1 MFPACDCDPRG
12 ISSEQCHRATG
23 QCTCVEAASGPRCD
37 QCARGYQGQFPA
49 CEPCHQCFAVWD
61 VVVGELTNQTRRL
74 EVQIAELQ
82 SSGVTAPY
90 KELISSL
97 EKNAKAVR
105 DIVES
110 NPASAKL
117 EEIKELMHQ
126 ITYVPQQLRNSVGH
140 LCVRS
145 SIRYYCCI
153 FRGVMSFLTGELN
166 TTEETLLLLHGD
178 ANATEVNLDSLT
190 EGIIQLELSIKD
202 LREQVYN
209 VKNANIQGENPRSCV
224 GETNTSSACLFRCIF
239 SGALDTISTAH
250 AQSTMA
256 ESLVNASTSNPG
268 STVNQSAASRQA
280 TEEKMSSSSKEFDR
294 KHQRNVKK
302 LDKLSEELD
311 QFDLTALSEQVRK
324 ARRAKT
330 PKHGRWTSL
339 ELQLNRAN
347 ILSR

>member
-1 MFPACDCDPRG
+1 M
-12 ISSEQCHRATG
+12 
-23 QCTCVEAASGPRCD
+23 EAVSGPRCD

-49 CEPCHQCFAVWD
+49 CEPCHQCFTVWD

-110 NPASAKL
+110 NPASVKL

-126 ITYVPQQLRNSVGH
+126 ITYVPQQFHNSVDH
-140 LCVRS
+140 PCVRS
-145 SIRYYCCI
+145 SIRYCCCI

-190 EGIIQLELSIKD
+190 EGINQLELSIKD

-209 VKNANIQGENPRSCV
+209 VKNANIQGENLRSSV
-224 GETNTSSACLFRCIF
+224 GETNTSSAYLFKCIF
-239 SGALDTISTAH
+239 SGALDTISTTH

-268 STVNQSAASRQA
+268 STLNQSAASRQA
-280 TEEKMSSSSKEFDR
+280 TEEKLSHGAKEFER
-294 KHQRNVKK
+294 MHQRNVKK
-302 LDKLSEELD
+302 LDKLSEDLD
-311 QFDLTALSEQVRK
+311 QFDLTPLSEQARK

-330 PKHGRWTSL
+330 PKHGRWPSL
-339 ELQLNRAN
+339 ELQLNEAN
-347 ILSR
+347 ILSW